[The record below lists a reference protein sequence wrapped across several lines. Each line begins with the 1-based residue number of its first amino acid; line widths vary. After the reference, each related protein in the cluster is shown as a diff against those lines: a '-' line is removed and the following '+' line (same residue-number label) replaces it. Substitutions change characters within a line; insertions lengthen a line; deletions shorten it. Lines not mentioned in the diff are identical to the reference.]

1 MIMHKNVIICTCMI
15 INNLVLHLGGGEKTR
30 SDKGEKKKI
39 NKTTKEKRKR
49 AHWTGGGKGR

>member
-15 INNLVLHLGGGEKTR
+15 INNLALHLGGGEKTR

>member
-15 INNLVLHLGGGEKTR
+15 INNLALHLGGGEKTR

-39 NKTTKEKRKR
+39 NKTKKEKRKR

>member
-15 INNLVLHLGGGEKTR
+15 INNLALHLGGGEKTR
-30 SDKGEKKKI
+30 SDKGEKKK
-39 NKTTKEKRKR
+39 NKTTKEKKKR